1 MAALANCVWEPDTD
15 LEDAAPV
22 DVEGLED
29 VVETGDIFLFSGHGA
44 STKMIQVATN
54 SVWDHIGMVVRFP
67 SNAGNKVFILE
78 YTSGVHLYPLYGR

>member
-1 MAALANCVWEPDTD
+1 MAVANCVGKPDPD
-15 LEDAAPV
+15 LDVAMPV

-29 VVETGDIFLFSGHGA
+29 VVATGDIFLFSGYGA

-67 SNAGNKVFILE
+67 SNAGSKVFILE
-78 YTSGVHLYPLYGR
+78 YTSGVHLYPLCGR